1 MLFIPGFASSG
12 DVWNETTA
20 KFEKNFTCYTLT
32 MAGFAGT
39 KPQSDASFK
48 DWEKGIADYIKNN
61 KIDKPIIIGHSMGG
75 GLALAIAADYSE
87 LVGKIIVVD
96 ALPCLAAMANPNF
109 ASKENID
116 FKNIWKQQTSNK
128 PNMDEL
134 LGKLKKFRNQNLR
147 RLIFANIGLIAT
159 SLVILFIWYRYQPQM
174 ITTKIGIVL
183 VILGMAI
190 FLLAYNKM
198 FMVFYKIDQTQSNN
212 EYLQS
217 LYVVKR
223 KQKLMQTTILN
234 LYFIMLFLGICFYM
248 YEYTS
253 RMTLGSGILTYAVT
267 SAWIAFN
274 WFYLRPKTIKK
285 QERKLDELINKFEEI
300 NNQLKES

>member
-1 MLFIPGFASSG
+1 MDS
-12 DVWNETTA
+12 
-20 KFEKNFTCYTLT
+20 
-32 MAGFAGT
+32 
-39 KPQSDASFK
+39 
-48 DWEKGIADYIKNN
+48 
-61 KIDKPIIIGHSMGG
+61 
-75 GLALAIAADYSE
+75 
-87 LVGKIIVVD
+87 
-96 ALPCLAAMANPNF
+96 
-109 ASKENID
+109 NID
-116 FKNIWKQQTSNK
+116 FKNIWKQQTSSK
-128 PNMDEL
+128 PNMEEL

-147 RLIFANIGLIAT
+147 RLVFANIGLIAT
-159 SLVILFIWYRYQPQM
+159 SLLILFIWYRYQPEM

-183 VILGMAI
+183 VVLGMVI

-212 EYLQS
+212 EYLQN
-217 LYVVKR
+217 LYVVKN

-253 RMTLGSGILTYAVT
+253 RMTLGSAILTYAVT

-274 WFYLRPKTIKK
+274 WFYLRPRTIKK
-285 QERKLDELINKFEEI
+285 QQGKLDELINKFEEI

>member
-1 MLFIPGFASSG
+1 MDS
-12 DVWNETTA
+12 
-20 KFEKNFTCYTLT
+20 
-32 MAGFAGT
+32 
-39 KPQSDASFK
+39 
-48 DWEKGIADYIKNN
+48 
-61 KIDKPIIIGHSMGG
+61 
-75 GLALAIAADYSE
+75 
-87 LVGKIIVVD
+87 
-96 ALPCLAAMANPNF
+96 
-109 ASKENID
+109 NID

-128 PNMDEL
+128 PNMEEL

-147 RLIFANIGLIAT
+147 RLVFANIGLIAT
-159 SLVILFIWYRYQPQM
+159 SLLILFIWYRYQPEM

-183 VILGMAI
+183 VVLGMVI

-212 EYLQS
+212 EYLQN
-217 LYVVKR
+217 LYVVKN

-253 RMTLGSGILTYAVT
+253 RMTLGSAILTYAVT

-274 WFYLRPKTIKK
+274 WFYLRPRTIKK
-285 QERKLDELINKFEEI
+285 QQGKLDELINKFEEI

>member
-1 MLFIPGFASSG
+1 MDS
-12 DVWNETTA
+12 
-20 KFEKNFTCYTLT
+20 
-32 MAGFAGT
+32 
-39 KPQSDASFK
+39 
-48 DWEKGIADYIKNN
+48 
-61 KIDKPIIIGHSMGG
+61 
-75 GLALAIAADYSE
+75 
-87 LVGKIIVVD
+87 
-96 ALPCLAAMANPNF
+96 
-109 ASKENID
+109 NID

-128 PNMDEL
+128 PNMEEL

-147 RLIFANIGLIAT
+147 RLVFANIGLIAT
-159 SLVILFIWYRYQPQM
+159 SLLILFIWYRYQPEM

-183 VILGMAI
+183 VVLGMVI

-217 LYVVKR
+217 LYVVKN
-223 KQKLMQTTILN
+223 KQKFMQTTILN

-253 RMTLGSGILTYAVT
+253 RMTLGSAILTYAVT

-274 WFYLRPKTIKK
+274 WFYLRPRTIKK
-285 QERKLDELINKFEEI
+285 QQGKIDELINKFEEI

>member
-1 MLFIPGFASSG
+1 MDS
-12 DVWNETTA
+12 
-20 KFEKNFTCYTLT
+20 
-32 MAGFAGT
+32 
-39 KPQSDASFK
+39 
-48 DWEKGIADYIKNN
+48 
-61 KIDKPIIIGHSMGG
+61 
-75 GLALAIAADYSE
+75 
-87 LVGKIIVVD
+87 
-96 ALPCLAAMANPNF
+96 
-109 ASKENID
+109 NID

-128 PNMDEL
+128 PNMEEL

-159 SLVILFIWYRYQPQM
+159 SLLILFIWYRYQPEM

-183 VILGMAI
+183 VVLGMVI

-217 LYVVKR
+217 LYVVKN
-223 KQKLMQTTILN
+223 KQKFMQTTILN
-234 LYFIMLFLGICFYM
+234 LYFMMLFLGICFYM

-253 RMTLGSGILTYAVT
+253 RMTLGSAILTYAVT

-274 WFYLRPKTIKK
+274 WFYLRPRTIKK
-285 QERKLDELINKFEEI
+285 QQGKIDELINKFEEI

>member
-1 MLFIPGFASSG
+1 MDS
-12 DVWNETTA
+12 
-20 KFEKNFTCYTLT
+20 
-32 MAGFAGT
+32 
-39 KPQSDASFK
+39 
-48 DWEKGIADYIKNN
+48 
-61 KIDKPIIIGHSMGG
+61 
-75 GLALAIAADYSE
+75 
-87 LVGKIIVVD
+87 
-96 ALPCLAAMANPNF
+96 
-109 ASKENID
+109 NID

-128 PNMDEL
+128 PNMKEL

-147 RLIFANIGLIAT
+147 RLVFANIGLIAT
-159 SLVILFIWYRYQPQM
+159 SLLILFIWYRYQPEM

-183 VILGMAI
+183 VVLGMVI

-212 EYLQS
+212 EYLQN
-217 LYVVKR
+217 LYVVKN
-223 KQKLMQTTILN
+223 KQKFMQTTILN

-253 RMTLGSGILTYAVT
+253 RMTLGSAILTYAVT

-274 WFYLRPKTIKK
+274 WFYLRPRTIKK
-285 QERKLDELINKFEEI
+285 QQGKLDELINKFEEI